1 MSEQESNKGFW
12 GAVRHAFAIPKD
24 KPLTDRQREWLE
36 KLAQKAVQRGL
47 TCPAMMLLE
56 SVKPL
61 NYVGA
66 HVVLFFKPLISALFP
81 PERCDEV
88 ASLLER
94 RDGLEE
100 LIQMIERADREAK
113 DKRPQRDSER

>member
-24 KPLTDRQREWLE
+24 RPLTDRQREWLE

-47 TCPAMMLLE
+47 TCPAMILLE

-66 HVVLFFKPLISALFP
+66 HVVQFFKPLISGLFP

-88 ASLLER
+88 VSLLER
-94 RDGLEE
+94 REALEE
-100 LIQMIERADREAK
+100 LIQMIERADKEAK
-113 DKRPQRDSER
+113 EERPQKGPEC